1 MSDPTSLPAAS
12 FDAGSTIRPLSV
24 RMTDN
29 TRAQLEVLAQVN
41 NRSVTEETR
50 LALEH
55 WVEKSREDPL
65 VQKRAD
71 TVRAEI
77 EQEASVRRTA
87 IESIFGATTKA
98 PSTQQKPAVAR
109 ASSSGPGKTGE

>member
-1 MSDPTSLPAAS
+1 MSDLTSLPPSGSEAS
-12 FDAGSTIRPLSV
+12 NIIRPLSV
-24 RMTDN
+24 RMTNN
-29 TRAQLEVLAQVN
+29 TRVQLEVLAQVN

-55 WVEKSREDPL
+55 WVEKSKADPL

-87 IESIFGATTKA
+87 IESIFGATGVKS
-98 PSTQQKPAVAR
+98 PPQQKPWVAR
-109 ASSSGPGKTGE
+109 ANSGPSKAGE

>member
-1 MSDPTSLPAAS
+1 MSDPTSLQPGS
-12 FDAGSTIRPLSV
+12 DAGSTIRPLSV
-24 RMTDN
+24 RMADS

-41 NRSVTEETR
+41 SRSVTEETR

-55 WVEKSREDPL
+55 WVEKSRADPS

-71 TVRAEI
+71 AVRAEI

-87 IESIFGATTKA
+87 IESIFGATAAKA
-98 PSTQQKPAVAR
+98 PAQQKPAVTR
-109 ASSSGPGKTGE
+109 ANSSGAGKTGE